1 MTIKENLD
9 KVIKEFN
16 AGYGGNT
23 NSKPTPPSKPS
34 KPDKPS
40 KPVSQE
46 GQRVLRRRK

>member
-23 NSKPTPPSKPS
+23 SSKPTPPSKP
-34 KPDKPS
+34 DKPS
-40 KPVSQE
+40 K
-46 GQRVLRRRK
+46 RVKK